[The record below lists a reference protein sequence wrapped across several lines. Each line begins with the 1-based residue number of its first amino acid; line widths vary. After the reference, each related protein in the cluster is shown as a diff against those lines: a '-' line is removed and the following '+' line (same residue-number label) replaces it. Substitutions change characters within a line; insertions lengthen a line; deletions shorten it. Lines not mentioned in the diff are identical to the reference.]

1 MAVSNPATLLSV
13 KSEFG
18 GSGALSSYVG
28 AAPGISGSLPISLSS
43 FAGVSASINIVIGID
58 EYDIYANQEYDDG
71 RLMASFYGFILGGIG
86 YGGNFGGISPT
97 TFAYAGGATIAG
109 IYGYSGYDQSYSSI
123 TFLLEG
129 ANYPNSGWSAMII
142 PGYGTLTRESATYTA
157 DESGL
162 WTNWE
167 WIIGSNAYYNPF
179 RGGGYTTITFT
190 P

>member
-43 FAGVSASINIVIGID
+43 FAGVSASINIGMYIS
-58 EYDIYANQEYDDG
+58 EYDIYANSEEGDG
-71 RLMASFYGFILGGIG
+71 HLMASFDGFASDE
-86 YGGNFGGISPT
+86 FGSISPT
-97 TFAYAGGATIAG
+97 TFAYAGGATIAT
-109 IYGYSGYDQSYSSI
+109 ILGYSGYDNNYSFIEFSLDG
-123 TFLLEG
+123 T
-129 ANYPNSGWSAMII
+129 NYPNSGWSAMII

-157 DESGL
+157 NLSGL
-162 WTNWE
+162 WTKWSWNVDNWF
-167 WIIGSNAYYNPF
+167 GQYYQHN
-179 RGGGYTTITFT
+179 GYITITFT

>member
-43 FAGVSASINIVIGID
+43 FAGVSASINIGM
-58 EYDIYANQEYDDG
+58 YLDIYDLYANSEYDDG
-71 RLMASFYGFILGGIG
+71 RLIASWYGFVEGGIG
-86 YGGNFGGISPT
+86 FGGTFGSISPT
-97 TFAYAGGATIAG
+97 TFAYAGGATIAE
-109 IYGYSGYDQSYSSI
+109 ISGYSGYDSNFSSI
-123 TFLLEG
+123 NFTLVG

-142 PGYGTLTRESATYTA
+142 PGYGTLTRESATYYPNNGGFYT
-157 DESGL
+157 S
-162 WTNWE
+162 WTWNV
-167 WIIGSNAYYNPF
+167 GNAYNNPF
-179 RGGGYTTITFT
+179 RNGGYNTITFT

>member
-71 RLMASFYGFILGGIG
+71 RLMGSIYGFISGGIG
-86 YGGNFGGISPT
+86 YGGTFGGISTT
-97 TFAYAGGATIAG
+97 TFAYAGGATIAEIG
-109 IYGYSGYDQSYSSI
+109 GDSNYDQNFSRI
-123 TFLLEG
+123 TFSLLG
-129 ANYPNSGWSAMII
+129 ANYPNSGWSAMIV
-142 PGYGTLTRESATYTA
+142 PGYGTLTRESATYIP
-157 DESGL
+157 DEGYGT
-162 WTNWE
+162 WTTWQWIVGGAYDNW
-167 WIIGSNAYYNPF
+167 F
-179 RGGGYTTITFT
+179 RNGGYTTITFT